1 MPRAMWAG
9 IAAMSAILPAMEDMQ
24 SRVRGRI
31 IGNIAGV
38 LCFFVLY
45 TYLPSAIYAYIG
57 VLGGIGVG
65 FSAKYGWQ
73 AVFNTFGALAIASQL
88 YGVPAAMGLRV
99 FQNVFGVLFALGFCL
114 LFNRMMQRT
123 ERTKITV

>member
-1 MPRAMWAG
+1 
-9 IAAMSAILPAMEDMQ
+9 
-24 SRVRGRI
+24 
-31 IGNIAGV
+31 GNIAGV

-57 VLGGIGVG
+57 VIGGIGIG

-88 YGVPAAMGLRV
+88 YGVPTAMGLRV

-114 LFNRMMQRT
+114 IFHWVMQRRENT
-123 ERTKITV
+123 QVTAS